1 MQIGSKSH
9 EANTDICCTHFTKQ
23 QQCRRGAQG
32 GKGGH
37 EPQAGVTRGAA
48 PSNGHII
55 EGSSSVPQFVA
66 AFRFI
71 THFRHGSSDDDDD
84 DDMGNILVC

>member
-1 MQIGSKSH
+1 MLHSFHKAATVGDGDGVKGRSRGTGGCH
-9 EANTDICCTHFTKQ
+9 TD
-23 QQCRRGAQG
+23 G
-32 GKGGH
+32 
-37 EPQAGVTRGAA
+37 GAA

-71 THFRHGSSDDDDD
+71 THFRHGSSSD